1 VEGIIG
7 FTTFA
12 RKSSPALNELADKLY
27 KGKPEETNDW
37 WGHPLYWAAL
47 DIWKAAIEK
56 AGTLDQDKIRDV
68 LATEK
73 FDTVLGTTWFENG
86 LLAKECHPGEIGQ
99 WINGVYEVIGPKD
112 KATAEMVYPKPSW
125 PGP

>member
-1 VEGIIG
+1 
-7 FTTFA
+7 
-12 RKSSPALNELADKLY
+12 LADKLY

-47 DIWKAAIEK
+47 DILKAAIEK